1 MVLKQVLSARHAG
14 SLSPRQQTLV
24 ERPPDDRVFLEG
36 PSGVGK
42 TTVGVARLLHLLDT
56 GVLARSILVFTPQR
70 TLGAPYFEAVH
81 SPPGGARGEV
91 TLLTLGG
98 LAQRMVDLFWPL
110 IVEEAG
116 FARPEQPPT
125 FLTLETAQYYMAR
138 VVRPLLTEGAFESV
152 TINRNRLYSQIID
165 NLNKA
170 AVVGFS
176 YTEIGQ
182 RLKAAWG
189 GEQSR
194 KRIYEQAQICANRF
208 RRYCLDHNL
217 LDFSLQVEVFLEHLW
232 TRPICRDYLLERYRY
247 LIVDNVEEDV
257 PVAHD
262 LLRAWIPSAASALVI
277 YDRAAGYRRFLGAD
291 PESGYTLRDLCD
303 EHVTF
308 DASFVMRPEVEALG
322 EALTRSMNRLPLSSV
337 QGRSKGKVEPS
348 PRSGDVRRALVYEPH
363 RYHPEMLD
371 WVTKQ
376 IDTLVHEQ
384 NVPPGEIVVLAPY
397 LSDALRFSLT
407 NRLQRREV
415 PTRSHRPSRALREES
430 ATHCL
435 LTLAAIAHPAW
446 RITPTR
452 FDVAYALMQAIE
464 GMDLVRAQLMADI
477 VYRGEDGVPALG
489 SFDRIR
495 PQMQERLTF
504 VLGER
509 YEGLREWIQAYVRR
523 GGYGNPP
530 YVSGSKG
537 SATQGSPS
545 VEPPSAGEPDQTEHA
560 GDPRGLPL
568 DHFMSRLFGE
578 VLSQQGY
585 GFHRDFDAAEVAA
598 NLIES
603 VRKFR
608 WVTEET
614 GDTYGQGNS
623 HPVSLGQEY
632 VEMVEEGVI
641 AAQYIRSWQ
650 IEPDDAVLLAPAY
663 TFLVRN
669 RPVDYQFWLNVGG
682 RGWWER
688 LYQPLTHPYVLSRH
702 WPPSGRENATWMDSD
717 EVEAREE
724 AMHHLAQGLIRRCRR
739 KVYLGL
745 SDLGEQ
751 GYEQKGP
758 LLQVIQ
764 RVLRGLLTES
774 ED

>member
-1 MVLKQVLSARHAG
+1 
-14 SLSPRQQTLV
+14 
-24 ERPPDDRVFLEG
+24 
-36 PSGVGK
+36 VGK

-56 GVLARSILVFTPQR
+56 GVLARSILIFTPQR

-81 SPPGGARGEV
+81 SSPGGARGEV

-116 FARPEQPPT
+116 FAHPERPPT

-138 VVRPLLTEGAFESV
+138 VVRPLLAEGAFESV
-152 TINRNRLYSQIID
+152 TIDRNRLYSQIID

-232 TRPICRDYLLERYRY
+232 TRPICRDYLLERYRH

-277 YDRAAGYRRFLGAD
+277 YDHAAGYRRFLGAD

-322 EALTRSMNRLPLSSV
+322 EALTRSMNRLPLSSMR
-337 QGRSKGKVEPS
+337 GRSRDRVEPS
-348 PRSGDVRRALVYEPH
+348 ARSGSVRKALVYEPH

-371 WVTKQ
+371 WVTDQ
-376 IDTLVHEQ
+376 IDTLVHERK
-384 NVPPGEIVVLAPY
+384 VPPGEIVVLAPY

-407 NRLQRREV
+407 NRLERREI

-446 RITPTR
+446 HIIPTR

-464 GMDLVRAQLMADI
+464 DMDLVRAQLMADI
-477 VYRGEDGVPALG
+477 VYRVQARGEPTPSEVTGPSRPHRVPTLG
-489 SFDRIR
+489 SFDRIK

-509 YEGLREWIQAYVRR
+509 YERLRGWIEDYAHPEPQ
-523 GGYGNPP
+523 G
-530 YVSGSKG
+530 
-537 SATQGSPS
+537 ATDDAVPQ
-545 VEPPSAGEPDQTEHA
+545 
-560 GDPRGLPL
+560 GLPL
-568 DHFMSRLFGE
+568 DHFLSRLFGE

-614 GDTYGQGNS
+614 GDGYGQGNGHS
-623 HPVSLGQEY
+623 VSLGQEY

-663 TFLVRN
+663 TFLIRN
-669 RPVDYQFWLNVGG
+669 RPVDHQFWLNVGG

-702 WPPSGRENATWMDSD
+702 WPPAGREDATWTDSD

-724 AMHHLAQGLIRRCRR
+724 AMHRLAQGLIRRCRR

>member
-1 MVLKQVLSARHAG
+1 
-14 SLSPRQQTLV
+14 
-24 ERPPDDRVFLEG
+24 
-36 PSGVGK
+36 
-42 TTVGVARLLHLLDT
+42 VGVARLLHLLDV
-56 GVLARSILVFTPQR
+56 GLSARSILVFTPQR

-81 SPPGGARGEV
+81 SPSGNAPGEV

-116 FARPEQPPT
+116 FGHPERPPT

-138 VVRPLLTEGAFESV
+138 VVRPLLDEGAFEGV
-152 TINRNRLYSQIID
+152 TIDRNRLYSQIID

-176 YTEIGQ
+176 YTEIGH

-194 KRIYEQAQICANRF
+194 QRIYEQAQICANRF

-217 LDFSLQVEVFLEHLW
+217 LDFSLQVEVFLAHLW
-232 TRPICRDYLLERYRY
+232 TRPICRDYLLERYRH

-262 LLRAWIPSAASALVI
+262 VLRTWIPSAASALVI
-277 YDRAAGYRRFLGAD
+277 FDRAAGYRRFLGAD
-291 PESGYTLRDLCD
+291 PESAYALRDLCD
-303 EHVTF
+303 EHVMLEE
-308 DASFVMRPEVEALG
+308 SFVMRPEVEALG
-322 EALTRSMNRLPLSSV
+322 EALTRSMNGLPLAST
-337 QGRSKGKVEPS
+337 RS
-348 PRSGDVRRALVYEPH
+348 RDTRRALAYEPH
-363 RYHPEMLD
+363 RYYPGMLD
-371 WVTKQ
+371 WVTEQ
-376 IDTLVHEQ
+376 INTLVHEGD
-384 NVPPGEIVVLAPY
+384 VPPGEIVVLAPF
-397 LSDALRFSLT
+397 LSDVLRFSLA
-407 NRLQRREV
+407 NRLQAHEI

-435 LTLAAIAHPAW
+435 LTLAAIAHPSW
-446 RITPTR
+446 HVTPTR

-464 GMDLVRAQLMADI
+464 DMDLVRAQLLAEI
-477 VYRGEDGVPALG
+477 VYRVKDGAPALG
-489 SFDRIR
+489 SFDCIR
-495 PQMQERLTF
+495 PEMQDRLTF

-509 YEGLREWIQAYVRR
+509 YEGLRDWIEAYVGSTSR
-523 GGYGNPP
+523 GSTPP
-530 YVSGSKG
+530 
-537 SATQGSPS
+537 ASPEAEAVRADAS
-545 VEPPSAGEPDQTEHA
+545 DQTEHSV
-560 GDPRGLPL
+560 DHQDLPL
-568 DHFMSRLFGE
+568 DHFLSRLFGE
-578 VLSQQGY
+578 VLSQAGY

-614 GDTYGQGNS
+614 GYAHS
-623 HPVSLGQEY
+623 HGSGRPASLGQEY

-641 AAQYIRSWQ
+641 AAQYVRSWR

-663 TFLVRN
+663 TFLIRN
-669 RPVDYQFWLNVGG
+669 RPVDYQFWINVGG

-688 LYQPLTHPYVLSRH
+688 LYQPLTHPYVLSRR
-702 WPPSGRENATWMDSD
+702 WPPFGREDATWTDSD
-717 EVEAREE
+717 EVEAREQALHRLSE
-724 AMHHLAQGLIRRCRR
+724 GLIRRCRR
-739 KVYLGL
+739 QVYLGL
-745 SDLGEQ
+745 SELGEQ

-758 LLQVIQ
+758 LLQAIQ
-764 RVLRGLLTES
+764 RVLRGLPPES
-774 ED
+774 VD

>member
-1 MVLKQVLSARHAG
+1 MTEQQTVPARHAV
-14 SLSPRQQTLV
+14 SLSSRQQTLV
-24 ERPPDDRVFLEG
+24 ERPTGGKVFLEG
-36 PSGVGK
+36 PAGTGK

-56 GVLARSILVFTPQR
+56 GLPARSILVFTPQR

-81 SPPGGARGEV
+81 SPPVDAGGEP
-91 TLLTLGG
+91 TLVTLGG

-110 IVEEAG
+110 IVEGAG
-116 FARPEQPPT
+116 FGHPERPPT

-138 VVRPLLTEGAFESV
+138 VVRPLLDEGAFESV
-152 TINRNRLYSQIID
+152 TIDRNRLYSQIID

-176 YTEIGQ
+176 YTEIGD

-194 KRIYEQAQICANRF
+194 RRIYEQAQMCANRF

-232 TRPICRDYLLERYRY
+232 TRPICRDYLLERYRH

-262 LLRAWIPSAASALVI
+262 LLREWIPSTTSALVI
-277 YDRAAGYRRFLGAD
+277 HDHAAGYRRFLGAD
-291 PESGYTLRDLCD
+291 PESAYALSALCD
-303 EHVTF
+303 EHVTL
-308 DASFVMRPEVEALG
+308 DASFVMRPEMEALG
-322 EALTRSMNRLPLSSV
+322 EALARSMNRLPLSPRASAAESSR
-337 QGRSKGKVEPS
+337 RSRDTRE
-348 PRSGDVRRALVYEPH
+348 ALAYETH

-371 WVTKQ
+371 WVAEQ
-376 IDTLVHEQ
+376 IEALVHQ
-384 NVPPGEIVVLAPY
+384 RDVPPGEIVVLAPF

-407 NRLQRREV
+407 NRLQARDV

-446 RITPTR
+446 HITPTR
-452 FDVAYALMQAIE
+452 FDVAYTLMQAIQ
-464 GMDLVRAQLMADI
+464 GMDLVRAQLLTEI
-477 VYRGEDGVPALG
+477 VYRVQARGERGRPDGVPTLG

-495 PQMQERLTF
+495 PEMQERLTF

-509 YEGLREWIQAYVRR
+509 YEGLRAWIE
-523 GGYGNPP
+523 GY
-530 YVSGSKG
+530 
-537 SATQGSPS
+537 TQESEG
-545 VEPPSAGEPDQTEHA
+545 AGEQRREGA
-560 GDPRGLPL
+560 EPL
-568 DHFMSRLFGE
+568 DHFLSRLFGE
-578 VLSQQGY
+578 VLSQAGY
-585 GFHRDFDAAEVAA
+585 GFHRDYDAAEVAA

-614 GDTYGQGNS
+614 GYTHGQGTRG
-623 HPVSLGQEY
+623 PIALGQEY
-632 VEMVEEGVI
+632 IEMVEEGVI

-650 IEPDDAVLLAPAY
+650 LEPEDAVLLAPAY
-663 TFLVRN
+663 TFIIRN
-669 RPVDYQFWLNVGG
+669 RPVDYQVWLNVGG

-702 WPPSGRENATWMDSD
+702 WPPAGREDATWTDSD

-724 AMHHLAQGLIRRCRR
+724 ALQRLAQGLIRRCRR
-739 KVYLGL
+739 RVYLGF

-758 LLQVIQ
+758 LLRVIQ
-764 RVLRGLLTES
+764 RVLRSLPPEA